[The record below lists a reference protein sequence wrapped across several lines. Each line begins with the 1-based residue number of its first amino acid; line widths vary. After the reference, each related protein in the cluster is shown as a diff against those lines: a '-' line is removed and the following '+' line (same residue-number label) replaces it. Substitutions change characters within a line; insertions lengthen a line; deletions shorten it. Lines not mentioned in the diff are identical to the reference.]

1 MHVCV
6 SVTHPSTTP
15 EFKVRIARVPTTG
28 FESAFLIE
36 CVAMSLN
43 QPCAPKEKKTS
54 ISSNLLN
61 MRFMRRREEA
71 ELREKVNQIFLLPL
85 PDTRLT

>member
-15 EFKVRIARVPTTG
+15 EFKVRIARVPA